1 MTTTRSMLAASLAAS
16 LAFAANAMAASAPAP
31 ATEATRITN
40 EYSDWAGGRSNA
52 ESIVAGLRNGG
63 PVTIVTNSPDRRVSI
78 AGFTPAS
85 SMSYGH
91 VASALA
97 GAQHSL
103 SRLGIRK
110 PNAEQIQAALIGGE
124 ISTASG
130 GTTVMKGSVV
140 ARGPAPGKV
149 ASSK

>member
-1 MTTTRSMLAASLAAS
+1 MTITRTMLAASLAAS
-16 LAFAANAMAASAPAP
+16 LAFAANAMAAAAP
-31 ATEATRITN
+31 ATEASRITN

-52 ESIVAGLRNGG
+52 ESIVAGLRNGA

-110 PNAEQIQAALIGGE
+110 PDAEQIQAALIGGE

-140 ARGPAPGKV
+140 ARGPALGKV

>member
-1 MTTTRSMLAASLAAS
+1 MTIRRSTLAASLAAS

-31 ATEATRITN
+31 TEATRIAN
-40 EYSDWAGGRSNA
+40 QYSQWAGGHSNA
-52 ESIVAGLRNGG
+52 EALVAGLRNGA
-63 PVTIVTNSPDRRVSI
+63 PVTIVTNSADRSVSI

-85 SMSYGH
+85 SMGYGS

-97 GAQHSL
+97 EAQHSL
-103 SRLGIRK
+103 ERLGIRK

-124 ISTASG
+124 ISTANG
-130 GTTVMKGSVV
+130 GVTVVKGSVV

-149 ASSK
+149 ASAR

>member
-1 MTTTRSMLAASLAAS
+1 MTVRRSTLAASLAAS
-16 LAFAANAMAASAPAP
+16 LAFTANAMAASAPAP
-31 ATEATRITN
+31 TESTRLAN
-40 EYSDWAGGRSNA
+40 QYSEWAGGHSNA
-52 ESIVAGLRNGG
+52 ESLVAGLRNGAA
-63 PVTIVTNSPDRRVSI
+63 VTIVTNSPDRSVSI

-85 SMSYGH
+85 AMSYGS

-103 SRLGIRK
+103 QRLGIRK

-124 ISTASG
+124 ISTANG
-130 GTTVMKGSVV
+130 GMTVMKGSVV

-149 ASSK
+149 ASSR